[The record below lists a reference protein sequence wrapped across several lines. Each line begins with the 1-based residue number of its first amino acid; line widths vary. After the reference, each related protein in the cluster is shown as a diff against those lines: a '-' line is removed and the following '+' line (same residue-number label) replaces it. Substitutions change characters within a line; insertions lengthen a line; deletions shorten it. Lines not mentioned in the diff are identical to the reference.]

1 MGCNACGRINPET
14 MLECWLAV
22 EKSYLEADF
31 CKVTP
36 DLDENQVRNVR
47 SNIESVG
54 KKIKEIENLI
64 AERDKNEMAY
74 EKEL

>member
-1 MGCNACGRINPET
+1 M
-14 MLECWLAV
+14 
-22 EKSYLEADF
+22 
-31 CKVTP
+31 
-36 DLDENQVRNVR
+36 DENQVRNVR